1 MDRKVIVGGGLLG
14 YGVLLTILLMVT
26 MRPPSSAAPATAS
39 GIPSGGA
46 CTTGTGSVPCAGGL
60 TCGSDKKCPYVQAGY
75 PCGSYGVSCASG
87 LTCDPKSNSCQAV
100 PSGTTPAA
108 PAPSGTT
115 PAAPAQ
121 VATVSYSPK
130 PNSGETAGIV
140 IGVLAL
146 VGVLGGAVWYARR
159 QGTGAVSSVR
169 NLFT

>member
-1 MDRKVIVGGGLLG
+1 MIVGGGLLG